1 MKLQLGINEDEVK
14 RSRHGTDIAISISNS
29 DEDSDSKVSD
39 EVMLQVVPIS
49 INEV

>member
-1 MKLQLGINEDEVK
+1 MKKQLGIHEDGVE
-14 RSRHGTDIAISISNS
+14 RSRHGTEIAISISNS

-39 EVMLQVVPIS
+39 EIMLQAAPIS